1 VWYSGTEPV
10 VFADRRQ
17 EESMATVKIVE
28 LVGESHKSWDDAMQT
43 VITEAQKTLRGITR
57 IGVEEFD
64 VRMKD
69 DKIDVF
75 RVRTKVS
82 FRIERK

>member
-1 VWYSGTEPV
+1 
-10 VFADRRQ
+10 
-17 EESMATVKIVE
+17 MAVVKIIR
-28 LVGESHKSWDDAMQT
+28 LVGESPDSWDGAIRN
-43 VITEAQKTLRGITR
+43 VVAEAQKTLRGITR

-75 RVRTKVS
+75 RVRASIS

>member
-1 VWYSGTEPV
+1 MAEPKHT
-10 VFADRRQ
+10 RII
-17 EESMATVKIVE
+17 KIIE
-28 LVGESHKSWDDAMQT
+28 IVGESPRSWDDAMRG
-43 VITEAQKTLRGITR
+43 VIKEAQKTLRGITR

-82 FRIERK
+82 FRVQR